1 MRLIENF
8 GLNTH
13 SDNSRGYKKC
23 PKWRRS
29 LVDLGRQGEGG
40 YPKNLKFWETW
51 FMDGPL
57 SESQKIKGKVTILKN
72 GFTSLFQVWLQQR
85 RNLIVKKEQFM
96 L

>member
-1 MRLIENF
+1 
-8 GLNTH
+8 
-13 SDNSRGYKKC
+13 
-23 PKWRRS
+23 
-29 LVDLGRQGEGG
+29 
-40 YPKNLKFWETW
+40 
-51 FMDGPL
+51 MDGPL